1 MIYKQIS
8 KSALLIWLLFSFYS
22 CSYDGP
28 TDVYDPV
35 ETSRTPEITSIEPA
49 DLALAQY
56 TQVKISG
63 KNFGSGLDSSLSNI
77 VYFNNKKGTIISESQ
92 TEIVV
97 VPPDIS
103 GDEITIKISVPGAFE
118 LAEFQNYRI
127 ELLSIKSDA
136 FIPTDQIVAIAVD
149 ANENLYAAIKD
160 RLLTI
165 YKIEPGKQ
173 KAEYG
178 TLSFPVVSEMK
189 VGPNN
194 ELYFQITTKD
204 LYKLSA
210 DGGKAEKY
218 VTLPKKVKYFD
229 FDENQNI
236 YSGGT
241 KSGVFRITTDGNFN
255 EVGSFTDFDIKSIRV
270 FDGHV
275 YFSAIYTGT
284 NDSYP
289 ASGVWRSLISST
301 DGNLS
306 DAELVYDWSQLV
318 SFSNSKIGTITLAAN
333 GTMFIGSDSE
343 DNPIVVVYPDG
354 NSEALYSGLLLTKT
368 VQFVWGNGNIL
379 YHNITGNDEETD
391 GIYKVNITNW
401 ESAPYYGRE

>member
-28 TDVYDPV
+28 TDVYNPD
-35 ETSRTPEITSIEPA
+35 ETGNATPEITSIEPA
-49 DLALAQY
+49 ALALAQY

-127 ELLSIKSDA
+127 ELLSVKSDA
-136 FIPTDQIVAIAVD
+136 FIPTDQILAIAVD

-160 RLLTI
+160 RLITI

-178 TLSFPVVSEMK
+178 TLPFPVISEMK

-210 DGGKAEKY
+210 EGGKAEKY
-218 VTLPKKVKYFD
+218 VTLPQKVKYFD

-241 KSGVFRITTDGNFN
+241 KSGVFRITSDGNYT
-255 EVGSFTDFDIKSIRV
+255 EVGSMADFDITSIRV
-270 FDGHV
+270 FSGYVH
-275 YFSAIYTGT
+275 FSAYYKGDDT
-284 NDSYP
+284 SVP
-289 ASGVWRSLISST
+289 SSGVWKSQILS
-301 DGNLS
+301 DGNL
-306 DAELVYDWSQLV
+306 AETELVYDWSESD
-318 SFSNSKIGTITLAAN
+318 SFSESKIGTLTFATD
-333 GTMFIGSDSE
+333 GTMFIGSDNE
-343 DNPIVVVYPDG
+343 DNPIAVVYPDG
-354 NSEALYSGLLLTKT
+354 SSEALYSGLLSTKT
-368 VQFVWGNGNIL
+368 VQFVWGNTNIL
-379 YHNITGNDEETD
+379 YHNVINNDDEIK
-391 GIYKVNITNW
+391 GVNEIFISDW
-401 ESAPYYGRE
+401 EGAPYYGRE